1 VEINKIQQKVT
12 ALVRFVRKSKKA
24 FRGGTAERPFVK
36 WPNLLLG
43 GFVAVFAGGI
53 ALIVGSGGIE
63 AAVAFEPLAGSKY
76 NK

>member
-1 VEINKIQQKVT
+1 LLFFFTLPVNAFEIPPVLFFLLFTTLFKPT
-12 ALVRFVRKSKKA
+12 FMALV
-24 FRGGTAERPFVK
+24 T
-36 WPNLLLG
+36 
-43 GFVAVFAGGI
+43 GFVAVFAGGM